1 MSQEKSYV
9 MVGASGRANA
19 SFLEPMLEDFKGR
32 VKILAIMDTNI
43 ERAKACNKLQ
53 KTDIPVYD
61 DFDKMMKDLNPDAV
75 YVCSVDVTH
84 AQYIVKSLELGKE
97 VYSEKPLCTTYE
109 QVQDIREAFKSN
121 SNSLAFVT
129 HNMRYT
135 ADLIKMKE
143 VISSGEIGE
152 VLYIQFIEYLDRFH
166 GADYFRRW
174 HGKFKNSGGLP
185 IHKASH
191 HFDLINWFADSKP
204 ISLSAHGRSA
214 FYGKNGKF
222 RGKRCSDCE
231 HTEECKFYADVF
243 ENKTLKT
250 LYQDVE
256 SVDGYLRD
264 GCVFDEEID
273 IEDTINATFSYEN
286 GIEACYSLIAYGS
299 YEGMNIIVEG
309 TKGRLEYAA
318 KYGTSWAVGGSQ
330 KDAGLGNDGDDDS
343 DKVTLTLM
351 NQYSKNIDITQP
363 EEKGGHSGADPK
375 LREMLYGLK
384 DLEDP
389 LGCKA
394 DLEECIQAVLV
405 GLATNKSMRNGS
417 SPVNVQTNEFITK

>member
-9 MVGASGRANA
+9 MVGASGRATA
-19 SFLEPMLEDFKGR
+19 SFLSPMLKNFKGR
-32 VKILAIMDTNI
+32 VKVLAIMDINI
-43 ERAKACNKLQ
+43 ERAKACNILEKS
-53 KTDIPVYD
+53 DIPVYD
-61 DFDKMMKDLNPDAV
+61 DFDKMMQEVNPDAV
-75 YVCSVDVTH
+75 YVCSVDATH
-84 AQYIVKSLELGKE
+84 AQYVVKALELGKE

-109 QVQDIREAFKSN
+109 QVQDIRKAFALNNDSR
-121 SNSLAFVT
+121 AFVT

-135 ADLIKMKE
+135 ADLVKMKE
-143 VISSGEIGE
+143 VISAGGIGD

-174 HGKFKNSGGLP
+174 HGKFKNSGGLT

-191 HFDLINWFADSKP
+191 HFDLINWLADSKP

-222 RGKRCSDCE
+222 RGNRCSDCE

-243 ENKTLKT
+243 ENQTLKT

-273 IEDTINATFSYEN
+273 VEDTINASFTYEN

-309 TKGRLEYAA
+309 TEGRLEYIA
-318 KYGTSWAVGGSQ
+318 KYGTSWAVGGTQ

-343 DKVTLTLM
+343 DKKTLTLIKP
-351 NQYSKNIDITQP
+351 YAKKVDITQAI
-363 EEKGGHSGADPK
+363 EKGGHGGADPK
-375 LREMLYGLK
+375 LQEMLYGGE

-389 LGCKA
+389 YGCKA
-394 DLEECIQAVLV
+394 DLEEGIQAVLL
-405 GLATNKSMRNGS
+405 GLATNKSMRNGA
-417 SPVNVQTNEFITK
+417 SPVNVQTNEFIEK